1 MYVSKWKQYKI
12 LSKDKEIVPFLPK
25 TAPLT
30 VKRLWQMI
38 DQYSEVIIKPKRG
51 RLGRRVIRLALLE
64 NNQFQIH
71 SEDKLI
77 TVNGRDETFA
87 YLTEQELTEGFIV
100 QHAIPLAT
108 INHCPFVIHLIVQRR
123 SNSSTWVTT
132 GMLARVA
139 SEGYFITSVTNQII
153 PVETAIESSSLHD
166 VSFNDLICEINHVV
180 LLAANR
186 FFESYPSCQL
196 IGMDIGIDI
205 HGDIW
210 ILDADFNPM
219 ITLFKWLDDPGMYER
234 IKSYL

>member
-77 TVNGRDETFA
+77 TVNGRD
-87 YLTEQELTEGFIV
+87 
-100 QHAIPLAT
+100 
-108 INHCPFVIHLIVQRR
+108 
-123 SNSSTWVTT
+123 
-132 GMLARVA
+132 
-139 SEGYFITSVTNQII
+139 
-153 PVETAIESSSLHD
+153 
-166 VSFNDLICEINHVV
+166 
-180 LLAANR
+180 
-186 FFESYPSCQL
+186 
-196 IGMDIGIDI
+196 
-205 HGDIW
+205 
-210 ILDADFNPM
+210 
-219 ITLFKWLDDPGMYER
+219 
-234 IKSYL
+234 

>member
-1 MYVSKWKQYKI
+1 M
-12 LSKDKEIVPFLPK
+12 PK

-30 VKRLWQMI
+30 EKKLWQMI
-38 DQYSEVIIKPKRG
+38 DEYGEVILKPKRG
-51 RLGRRVIRLALLE
+51 RLGGKVIKLSLLE
-64 NNQFQIH
+64 KDLMQIH
-71 SEDKLI
+71 SKDKLI
-77 TVNGRDETFA
+77 TMNGREETFA

-108 INHCPFVIHLIVQRR
+108 INHCPFDVHVVVQRD

-139 SEGYFITSVTNQII
+139 SQGYFITSVTNHIL
-153 PVETAIESSSLHD
+153 PVETAIESSCLHD
-166 VSFNDLICEINHVV
+166 VSLSDLICEINHVI
-180 LLAANR
+180 LLAADR
-186 FFESYPSCQL
+186 FLKSYPSCRL

-219 ITLFKWLDDPGMYER
+219 ISLFKWLGDPGVYEK
-234 IKSYL
+234 IVKLL